1 MINNIVLAK
10 AALVWHTDHLSYCL
24 RRMAKEFLQH
34 NFELIL
40 LNMRRKPTTGSL
52 RATKNQSQSAIFQA
66 QGGTF
71 SRTILLKVTKPFLT
85 NATKSSLV
93 QEGLHK
99 TSVGKI

>member
-1 MINNIVLAK
+1 
-10 AALVWHTDHLSYCL
+10 
-24 RRMAKEFLQH
+24 MAKEFLQR

-71 SRTILLKVTKPFLT
+71 SRTILLKVTKVITKPFLT